1 MAASV
6 EMEISGKTP
15 DGAPIEAYTLRS
27 EGGAIAKVISYGA
40 TLVKLWM
47 PDRDGNL
54 SDVVLGFDSAER
66 YVGPHPHFGGIVGRY
81 ANRIAK
87 GKFTL
92 DGKEYQLDINN
103 PPNSLHGGKVGFD
116 RRMWTAHPSADAST
130 AAVRFS
136 HLSADGEEG
145 FPGDLKVSATYTLT
159 HNNELRIDYTAQA
172 DKPTPLNLTNHTY
185 FNFAGNGDVL
195 GHVLQLDADS
205 YTPVDATLIPT
216 GEIWPVA
223 GTPLDFRK
231 PAAIG
236 AHIAEIGG
244 NPGGYDHNFI
254 VNGKAGT
261 LRHAARVYEP
271 STGREME
278 VWTTEP
284 GIQFY
289 SGNFLDGTVKGKKGV
304 SYAKHSGF
312 CLETQHYPD
321 SVNHPNFPS
330 VILRPGETYN
340 QTTVFGFSAK

>member
-6 EMEISGKTP
+6 EKEISGKAH

-40 TLVKLWM
+40 TLVKMWM

-54 SDVVLGFDSAER
+54 SDVVLGFDAPES
-66 YVGPHPHFGGIVGRY
+66 YTGPHPHFGGIIGRY

-87 GKFTL
+87 GRFTL

-103 PPNSLHGGKVGFD
+103 PPNSLHGGKHGFD
-116 RRMWTAHPSADAST
+116 RRMWSAKPSSDPST
-130 AAVRFS
+130 AAVSFTYVS
-136 HLSADGEEG
+136 TDGEEG
-145 FPGDLKVSATYTLT
+145 YPGNLSVDVTYTLT
-159 HNNELRIDYTAQA
+159 HNNELKIEYTART
-172 DKPTPLNLTNHTY
+172 DKPTPLNLTNHSY
-185 FNFAGNGDVL
+185 FNFRGSGDIL
-195 GHVLQLDADS
+195 GHVLQLDADT

-216 GEIWPVA
+216 GEIRPVA

-231 PAAIG
+231 PVAIG
-236 AHIAEIGG
+236 ARIAEIGG

-254 VNGKAGT
+254 VNGKAGS
-261 LRHAARVYEP
+261 LRHAARVHEP
-271 STGREME
+271 STGRQME

-289 SGNFLDGTVKGKKGV
+289 SGNSLDGSITGKKGIA
-304 SYAKHSGF
+304 YAKHSGF

-321 SVNHPNFPS
+321 SVNHPKFPS
-330 VILRPGETYN
+330 VILRPGEVYN
-340 QTTVFGFSAK
+340 QVTVFRFSAR